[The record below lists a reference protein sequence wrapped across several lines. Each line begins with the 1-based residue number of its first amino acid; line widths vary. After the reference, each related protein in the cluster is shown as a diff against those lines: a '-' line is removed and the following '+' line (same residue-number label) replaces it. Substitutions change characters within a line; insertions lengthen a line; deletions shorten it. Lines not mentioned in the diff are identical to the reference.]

1 MFCNFLIILWANASK
16 YGSLRYGKV
25 LYILYAPLLLAP
37 LWKLPGRCRIPSSHP
52 LLPRPFILLS
62 CPIIPA
68 CFSYLYHLFFLP
80 EPVPDAHGIR
90 HFVSA
95 GLFILHTGRLIIK
108 ILFLCRVQFLIKC
121 LHRVKCRGLREGFT
135 PSPEISSWHS
145 LNHSK
150 AVRRADASQT
160 SKTACLKPDI
170 SVSKQTATIT
180 PLFAAFRL
188 LFVLVLQALMP
199 APNHAAFNGC
209 PLPLFCSLSATLC
222 PCVLKIWLYLGT
234 VEKLSLKV

>member
-1 MFCNFLIILWANASK
+1 MPPNTSHWDTAGFSIS
-16 YGSLRYGKV
+16 SMP
-25 LYILYAPLLLAP
+25 PLLLAP
-37 LWKLPGRCRIPSSHP
+37 LWKLPGRCWIPSSHP
-52 LLPRPFILLS
+52 LLPRPFIFMS

-145 LNHSK
+145 PDHSK

-160 SKTACLKPDI
+160 LKKRLPENWYSSFKTDGYIYAFICSLP
-170 SVSKQTATIT
+170 AAPCPYFAGLNAR
-180 PLFAAFRL
+180 PLL
-188 LFVLVLQALMP
+188 CSLIWMPFVLIL
-199 APNHAAFNGC
+199 
-209 PLPLFCSLSATLC
+209 
-222 PCVLKIWLYLGT
+222 
-234 VEKLSLKV
+234 